1 VEVRVRGRL
10 SCRRSLAIA
19 AVVVA
24 LGGASCT
31 DDAPSTEQDPNERLI
46 EIYSVTVTELV
57 EEAGALPSVDDEGK
71 AEELTTVFLQA
82 REETEI
88 NAEVQVGV
96 VNELAGWANVRFI
109 DDVAEA
115 VDGDVDGAPVRDD
128 GTLIGLGTV
137 GDGEVAAELVA
148 DRYVSDEETM
158 VYDVSLQR
166 RGGEWSVVE
175 PLEAVPVGTP

>member
-1 VEVRVRGRL
+1 
-10 SCRRSLAIA
+10 
-19 AVVVA
+19 
-24 LGGASCT
+24 
-31 DDAPSTEQDPNERLI
+31 
-46 EIYSVTVTELV
+46 
-57 EEAGALPSVDDEGK
+57 
-71 AEELTTVFLQA
+71 VFLQA